1 MLDAETRQNQDAG
14 RDGVIH
20 GAPAGVDARIL
31 AALAAG
37 GDVIHVA
44 ADDRRLSQ
52 IASLVGFFRPD
63 AAVLSFPAWDCLPY
77 DRASPNAEILAARA
91 STLARL
97 AGRSGG
103 KPRLIVTTVSAALQR
118 VPPPEAFHKSLVAL
132 QKGRRTPM
140 EAVLRY
146 LRRQG
151 YRRVGTAREPGEYAL
166 RGGLLDVY
174 PPGLDYAVRLDFF
187 GDDLESIRRFDPMSQ
202 RTIRASGRVV
212 LRPVSELVLTG
223 ARVTR
228 FRESY
233 RAAFPG
239 DPTRDPLYEAI
250 SAGQA
255 FPGMEHWLPLFYD
268 RMAALFDYAPD
279 ARITLDFQT
288 DEAIAARLDTIADY
302 FDARRGHV
310 DDAPK
315 SAGRFVYR
323 PVPPDRFFLKADEW
337 AGLLG
342 QRNAMILSPFAAP
355 EGPAPDRGTA
365 PTPGGVSAGRA
376 GRNFADAR
384 AAASAP
390 VAEAVC
396 RHIESVR
403 RSRRPVLLVANS
415 NGSGDRLARL
425 LKDAGG
431 IAAER
436 IDRWDGQAKGVF
448 LTVAELDRGFET
460 DDLVAIAEQDIFG
473 DRLRGRTRRDRRTE
487 AFLSELSALNEGDLV
502 VHREH
507 GVGRYEGLETVTAA
521 GAQHDCLRLTYQGGD
536 RLFVPAE
543 NMEVLS
549 RFGSDSETA
558 LLDRLGA
565 AAWQARKSRVKD
577 RIAAMAGQLI
587 ATAAQRELRRAP
599 VIGGAEGQTGEF
611 AARFPYAETD
621 DQTRAIDETM
631 ADLASGKP
639 MDRLVCGDVGFGKT
653 EVALRAAFAT
663 VMAGLQVAV
672 VVPTTL
678 LARQHFQT
686 FLERF
691 AGFPV
696 RVGQLSRLV
705 AAGDAAR
712 VRKELEAGTL
722 DIVVGTHALLG
733 KSVRFRSLGLVVVD
747 EEQHFGVAQKERLK
761 ELRADVHVL
770 TLTATPIPRT
780 LQLALAGV
788 RDLSLIATPPVDRL
802 AVRTFVLPYDP
813 VVVEEAIRRELLRGG
828 QIFWVCPRIR
838 DLDLFAERVGR
849 LAPGVRYAL
858 AHGQMAPADLEAV
871 MARFYDGEVRI
882 LLSTNIIESGLDIPT
897 VNTIVLHRADRF
909 GLAQLYQLRGRV
921 GRSKTRAYAYLTL
934 PEDRKIA
941 GTALKRLE
949 VMQTLDTLGAGFSL
963 ASHDM
968 DIRGA
973 GNLLGEEQSGHVREV
988 GIELYQQML
997 EEAVAEAK
1005 TGGGDAPAAERWS
1018 PQIALGASV
1027 LIPEGYVPDLAARL
1041 ALYRRVSD
1049 LDDPGDLDAFAAE
1062 LVDRFGAMP
1071 PEVENLIETVSI
1083 KQLCRAARVA
1093 KIDAGPK
1100 GAVLAFHEDRFP
1112 DPEALVGYIARESGT
1127 VTLRPDQTLLFR
1139 RNWDD
1144 APARMRGVRIILKI
1158 LAELVGGG
1166 REESGGPENGGPEN
1180 GGLEN
1185 GGLENGGEGN

>member
-1 MLDAETRQNQDAG
+1 MPEADALPGQGAG
-14 RDGVIH
+14 VAAVLH
-20 GAPAGVDARIL
+20 GASAGVDARVL

-52 IASLVGFFRPD
+52 IVSLVGFFRPD
-63 AAVLSFPAWDCLPY
+63 AAVLPFPAWDCLPY
-77 DRASPNAEILAARA
+77 DRASPNAEILGTRA

-118 VPPPEAFHKSLVAL
+118 VPPAEAFHKSLVAL

-174 PPGLDYAVRLDFF
+174 PPGLHHAVRLDFF
-187 GDDLESIRRFDPMSQ
+187 GDDLESIRRFDPLTQ

-223 ARVTR
+223 RRVKR

-233 RAAFPG
+233 RAAFSG

-268 RMAALFDYAPD
+268 RMATLFDYAPD
-279 ARITLDFQT
+279 ARVTLDFQT
-288 DEAIAARLDTIADY
+288 DEAVAARLDTIDDY
-302 FDARRGHV
+302 FDARRSHM
-310 DDAPK
+310 DEAPK
-315 SAGRFVYR
+315 SADRFVYR
-323 PVPPDRFFLKADEW
+323 PVPPDRFFLEANEW
-337 AGLLG
+337 SGLLR
-342 QRNAMILSPFAAP
+342 QRGALAFSPFAAP
-355 EGPAPDRGTA
+355 DGPESERAAAPLPDGI
-365 PTPGGVSAGRA
+365 SAGISSGRA
-376 GRNFADAR
+376 GRSFADAR
-384 AAASAP
+384 AVESVP

-396 RHIESVR
+396 RHIEAVR
-403 RSRRPVLLVANS
+403 RTRRPVLLVANS
-415 NGSGDRLARL
+415 DGSGSRLAHL
-425 LKDAGG
+425 LKEAGG
-431 IAAER
+431 VSAER
-436 IDRWDGQAKGVF
+436 IDRWDGQATGIF

-473 DRLRGRTRRDRRTE
+473 DRLRGRVPRGKWGDGKPGRDRRAE
-487 AFLSELSALNEGDLV
+487 AFLSEFSALNEGDLV

-507 GVGRYEGLETVTAA
+507 GIGRYEGLETVSA
-521 GAQHDCLRLTYQGGD
+521 GGADHDCVRLTYQGGD
-536 RLFVPAE
+536 TLFVPAE

-549 RFGSDSETA
+549 RFGSESEA
-558 LLDRLGA
+558 AVLDRLGA

-587 ATAAQRELRRAP
+587 AIAAQRELRKAP
-599 VIGGAEGQTGEF
+599 VVEGTEGSAGEF
-611 AARFPYAETD
+611 AARFPFAETG
-621 DQTRAIDETM
+621 DQTRAIDETL

-653 EVALRAAFAT
+653 EVALRAAFAA

-686 FLERF
+686 FRERF

-696 RVGQLSRLV
+696 RIGQLSRLV
-705 AAGDAAR
+705 APGDAAR
-712 VRKELEAGTL
+712 LRKDLEAGTL

-813 VVVEEAIRRELLRGG
+813 VVIEEAIRRELLRGG
-828 QIFWVCPRIR
+828 QVFWVCPRIR
-838 DLDLFAERVGR
+838 DLDLLAERVAR
-849 LAPGVRYAL
+849 LAPGVRYAI
-858 AHGQMAPADLEAV
+858 AHGRMAPADLEAV
-871 MARFYDGEVRI
+871 MERFYDGEVRI

-1005 TGGGDAPAAERWS
+1005 AGDGAADGPARERWS
-1018 PQIALGASV
+1018 PQIALGAPV
-1027 LIPEGYVPDLAARL
+1027 LIPERYVPDLAARL

-1049 LDDPGDLDAFAAE
+1049 LDDPAELEAFAAE
-1062 LVDRFGAMP
+1062 LVDRFGPLP

-1083 KQLCRAARVA
+1083 KQLCRAAHVA
-1093 KIDAGPK
+1093 RIDAGPK
-1100 GAVLAFHEDRFP
+1100 GAVLAFREDRFP
-1112 DPEALVGYIARESGT
+1112 NPDALVGYIAQERGT
-1127 VTLRPDQTLLFR
+1127 VTLRPDHKLVFR

-1144 APARMRGVRIILKI
+1144 AAARMRGARTILKI
-1158 LAELVGGG
+1158 LA
-1166 REESGGPENGGPEN
+1166 
-1180 GGLEN
+1180 GLAA
-1185 GGLENGGEGN
+1185 G

>member
-1 MLDAETRQNQDAG
+1 MPDAEALEGQGTASTA
-14 RDGVIH
+14 VLH
-20 GAPAGVDARIL
+20 SAPAGVDARIL
-31 AALAAG
+31 AALAAE

-44 ADDRRLSQ
+44 ADDRRLSR
-52 IASLVGFFRPD
+52 IVSLVEFFRPQ
-63 AAVLSFPAWDCLPY
+63 ATVLAFPAWDCLPY
-77 DRASPNAEILAARA
+77 DRASPNAEIIATRA

-118 VPPPEAFHKSLVAL
+118 VPPPEAFHKALVAL

-140 EAVLRY
+140 EAVRRY

-174 PPGLDYAVRLDFF
+174 PPSLDHAVRLDFF
-187 GDDLESIRRFDPMSQ
+187 GDDLESIRRFDPMTQ
-202 RTIRASGRVV
+202 RTIRASDRVV
-212 LRPVSELVLTG
+212 LRPVSELVLTEE
-223 ARVTR
+223 RVTR
-228 FRESY
+228 FRQSY

-268 RMAALFDYAPD
+268 RMATLFDYAPE
-279 ARITLDFQT
+279 ARVTLDFQT
-288 DEAIAARLDTIADY
+288 GEAVAARLDTITDY
-302 FDARRGHV
+302 YDARRSLMQEKRRE
-310 DDAPK
+310 PNQ
-315 SAGRFVYR
+315 FVYK
-323 PVPPDRFFLKADEW
+323 PVPADRIFLQPAEW
-337 AGLLG
+337 ADLLR
-342 QRNAMILSPFAAP
+342 QREAMTFSPFAAP
-355 EGPAPDRGTA
+355 EGATPLKPGDT
-365 PTPGGVSAGRA
+365 PTGKAGRI
-376 GRNFADAR
+376 FADVR
-384 AAASAP
+384 ATESIP

-396 RHIESVR
+396 EHIAAIR
-403 RSRRPVLLVANS
+403 RSGRPVVLVANS
-415 NGSGDRLARL
+415 NGSGDRLAHL
-425 LKDAGG
+425 LNEAGG
-431 IAAER
+431 FSAKK
-436 IDRWDGQAKGVF
+436 IDRWDGQPKGLF

-460 DDLVAIAEQDIFG
+460 DDLVLIAEQDIFG
-473 DRLRGRTRRDRRTE
+473 DRLRGRARRNRKAE
-487 AFLSELSALNEGDLV
+487 AFLTELSALNEGDLV

-507 GVGRYEGLETVTAA
+507 GIGRYEGLETVTAA
-521 GAQHDCLRLTYQGGD
+521 GADHDCLRLTYQGGD
-536 RLFVPAE
+536 TLFVPAE

-549 RFGSDSETA
+549 RFGSHSETA
-558 LLDRLGA
+558 VLDRLGT
-565 AAWQARKSRVKD
+565 AAWQARKSKVKD

-587 ATAAQRELRRAP
+587 AIAAQRELRKAP
-599 VIGGAEGQTGEF
+599 IVDGSEGPTDEF
-611 AARFPYAETD
+611 AARFPFTETD
-621 DQTRAIDETM
+621 DQNRAIDETL

-653 EVALRAAFAT
+653 EVALRAAFAA

-678 LARQHFQT
+678 LARQHYRT
-686 FLERF
+686 FSERF
-691 AGFPV
+691 EGFPV
-696 RVGQLSRLV
+696 RIGQLSRLV
-705 AAGDAAR
+705 AAGEAAR
-712 VRKELEAGTL
+712 TRKDLEIGTL
-722 DIVVGTHALLG
+722 DIIVGTHALLG

-780 LQLALAGV
+780 LQLALSGV

-813 VVVEEAIRRELLRGG
+813 VVIEEAIQRELLRGG
-828 QIFWVCPRIR
+828 QVFWVCPRIR
-838 DLDLFAERVGR
+838 DLERIAERVTR
-849 LAPGVRYAL
+849 LAPGVRYAV
-858 AHGQMAPADLEAV
+858 AHGQMAAADLERV
-871 MARFYDGEVRI
+871 MERFYDGEVRI

-897 VNTIVLHRADRF
+897 VNTIVMHRADRF

-921 GRSKTRAYAYLTL
+921 GRSKTRAYAYFTL
-934 PEDRKIA
+934 PEDRKIT

-1005 TGGGDAPAAERWS
+1005 AGDGDAPAAERWS
-1018 PQIALGASV
+1018 PQINLGASV
-1027 LIPEGYVPDLAARL
+1027 LIPESYVPDLAARL
-1041 ALYRRVSD
+1041 ALYRRVSE
-1049 LDDPGDLDAFAAE
+1049 LADPGDLDGFAAE
-1062 LVDRFGAMP
+1062 LVDRFGPMP
-1071 PEVENLIETVSI
+1071 PEAENLIETVSI
-1083 KQLCRAARVA
+1083 KQLCLAAHVA

-1100 GAVLAFHEDRFP
+1100 GAVLAFHDDSFP
-1112 DPEALVGYIARESGT
+1112 NPEALVGYIAGEPGR
-1127 VTLRPDQTLLFR
+1127 VTLRPDQKLVFR

-1144 APARMRGVRIILKI
+1144 AAARMRGAKIILKI
-1158 LAELVGGG
+1158 LVELAA
-1166 REESGGPENGGPEN
+1166 P
-1180 GGLEN
+1180 
-1185 GGLENGGEGN
+1185 

>member
-1 MLDAETRQNQDAG
+1 MPDAEAVQEQRAE
-14 RDGVIH
+14 RAAFFY
-20 GAPAGVDARIL
+20 GAPSGVDARIL
-31 AALAAG
+31 AALAAN

-52 IASLVGFFRPD
+52 IVSLVGFFRPD
-63 AAVLSFPAWDCLPY
+63 AVVLAFPAWDCLPY

-91 STLARL
+91 ATLARL

-118 VPPPEAFHKSLVAL
+118 VPPAEAFHKSLVAL

-202 RTIRASGRVV
+202 RTIRADGRVV

-223 ARVTR
+223 GRTTR

-250 SAGQA
+250 SASQT

-268 RMAALFDYAPD
+268 RMATLFDYAPD
-279 ARITLDFQT
+279 ARVTLDFQAG
-288 DEAIAARLDTIADY
+288 DAVANRLDTIADY
-302 FDARRGHV
+302 FAARRSHMEDG
-310 DDAPK
+310 PK
-315 SAGRFVYR
+315 AGGQFVYK
-323 PVPPDRFFLKADEW
+323 PVPPDRFFLDAAEW
-337 AGLLG
+337 DDLLL
-342 QRNAMILSPFAAP
+342 RRDAVTFSPFAAP
-355 EGPAPDRGTA
+355 EGAVPRAMDGL
-365 PTPGGVSAGRA
+365 PTGRA
-376 GRNFADAR
+376 GRNFAEAR
-384 AAASAP
+384 AVESIP

-396 RHIESVR
+396 RHIETIR
-403 RSRRPVLLVANS
+403 RSRRPVVLVANS
-415 NGSGDRLARL
+415 DGSGDRLAHL
-425 LKDAGG
+425 LKEAGG
-431 IAAER
+431 LSPGK
-436 IDRWDGQAKGVF
+436 IDRWEGQPKGLF

-460 DDLVAIAEQDIFG
+460 DDLVVIAEQDIFG

-487 AFLSELSALNEGDLV
+487 AFLTELSALNEGDLV

-521 GAQHDCLRLTYQGGD
+521 DAEHDCLRVTYQGGD
-536 RLFVPAE
+536 TLFVPVE

-549 RFGSDSETA
+549 RFGSDSESA
-558 LLDRLGA
+558 MLDRLGA

-587 ATAAQRELRRAP
+587 GIAAQRELRKAP
-599 VIGGAEGQTGEF
+599 VVDGTEGPIGEF
-611 AARFPYAETD
+611 SARFPFTETD

-631 ADLASGKP
+631 ADLASGRP

-653 EVALRAAFAT
+653 EVALRAAFAA
-663 VMAGLQVAV
+663 VMSGLQVAV

-686 FLERF
+686 FRERF
-691 AGFPV
+691 SGFPV
-696 RVGQLSRLV
+696 RIGQLSRLV
-705 AAGDAAR
+705 AAGDATR
-712 VRKELEAGTL
+712 VRKDLEAGTL

-733 KSVRFRSLGLVVVD
+733 KSVQFQALGLVVVD

-780 LQLALAGV
+780 LQMALAGV

-813 VVVEEAIRRELLRGG
+813 MVVEEAIRRELLRGG
-828 QIFWVCPRIR
+828 QVFWVCPRIR
-838 DLDLFAERVGR
+838 DLDLLAERVAR
-849 LAPGVRYAL
+849 LAPGVRYAI
-858 AHGQMAPADLEAV
+858 AHGQMAAADLERV

-1005 TGGGDAPAAERWS
+1005 AGGGDAPAHEHWS
-1018 PQIALGASV
+1018 PQINLGASV
-1027 LIPEGYVPDLAARL
+1027 LIPERYVPDLAARL

-1062 LVDRFGAMP
+1062 LVDRFGPMP
-1071 PEVENLIETVSI
+1071 PEAENLIETVSI

-1100 GAVLAFHEDRFP
+1100 GAVLTFHNDSFP
-1112 DPEALVGYIARESGT
+1112 NPDALVGYIAGEPDT
-1127 VTLRPDQTLLFR
+1127 ITLRPDQKLVFR
-1139 RNWDD
+1139 RNWED
-1144 APARMRGVRIILKI
+1144 AAARMRGARTILKI
-1158 LAELVGGG
+1158 LA
-1166 REESGGPENGGPEN
+1166 
-1180 GGLEN
+1180 GLAA
-1185 GGLENGGEGN
+1185 G

>member
-1 MLDAETRQNQDAG
+1 MPDAEAVQEQRAE
-14 RDGVIH
+14 RAAFFY
-20 GAPAGVDARIL
+20 GAPSGVDARIL
-31 AALAAG
+31 AALAAN

-52 IASLVGFFRPD
+52 IVSLVGFFRPD
-63 AAVLSFPAWDCLPY
+63 AVVLAFPAWDCLPY

-91 STLARL
+91 ATLARL

-118 VPPPEAFHKSLVAL
+118 VPPAEAFHKSLVAL

-202 RTIRASGRVV
+202 RTIRADGRVV

-223 ARVTR
+223 GRTTR

-250 SAGQA
+250 SASQT

-268 RMAALFDYAPD
+268 RMATLFDYAPD
-279 ARITLDFQT
+279 ARVTLDFQAG
-288 DEAIAARLDTIADY
+288 DAVANRLDTIADY
-302 FDARRGHV
+302 FAARRSHMEDG
-310 DDAPK
+310 PK
-315 SAGRFVYR
+315 AGGQFVYK
-323 PVPPDRFFLKADEW
+323 PVPPDRFFLDAAEW
-337 AGLLG
+337 DDLLL
-342 QRNAMILSPFAAP
+342 RRDAVTFSPFAAP
-355 EGPAPDRGTA
+355 EGAVPRAMDGL
-365 PTPGGVSAGRA
+365 PTGRA
-376 GRNFADAR
+376 GRNFAEAR
-384 AAASAP
+384 AVESIP

-396 RHIESVR
+396 RHIETIR
-403 RSRRPVLLVANS
+403 RSRRPVVLVANS
-415 NGSGDRLARL
+415 DGSGDRLAHL
-425 LKDAGG
+425 LKEAGG
-431 IAAER
+431 LSPGK
-436 IDRWDGQAKGVF
+436 IDRWEGQPKGLF

-460 DDLVAIAEQDIFG
+460 DDLVVIAEQDIFG

-487 AFLSELSALNEGDLV
+487 AFLTELSALNEGDLV

-521 GAQHDCLRLTYQGGD
+521 DADHDCLRVTYQGGD
-536 RLFVPAE
+536 TLFVPVE

-549 RFGSDSETA
+549 RFGSDSESTM
-558 LLDRLGA
+558 LDRLGA

-587 ATAAQRELRRAP
+587 GIAAQRELRKAP
-599 VIGGAEGQTGEF
+599 VVDGTEGPIGEF
-611 AARFPYAETD
+611 SARFPFTETD

-631 ADLASGKP
+631 ADLASGRP

-653 EVALRAAFAT
+653 EVALRAAFAA
-663 VMAGLQVAV
+663 VMSGLQVAV

-686 FLERF
+686 FRERF
-691 AGFPV
+691 SGFPV
-696 RVGQLSRLV
+696 RIGQLSRLV
-705 AAGDAAR
+705 AAGDATR
-712 VRKELEAGTL
+712 VRKDLEAGTL

-733 KSVRFRSLGLVVVD
+733 KSVQFQALGLVVVD

-780 LQLALAGV
+780 LQMALAGV

-813 VVVEEAIRRELLRGG
+813 MVVEEAIRRELLRGG
-828 QIFWVCPRIR
+828 QVFWVCPRIR
-838 DLDLFAERVGR
+838 DLDLLAERVAR
-849 LAPGVRYAL
+849 LAPGVRYAI
-858 AHGQMAPADLEAV
+858 AHGQMAAADLERV

-1005 TGGGDAPAAERWS
+1005 AGGGDAPAHEHWS
-1018 PQIALGASV
+1018 PQINLGASV
-1027 LIPEGYVPDLAARL
+1027 LIPERYVPDLAARL

-1062 LVDRFGAMP
+1062 LVDRFGPMP
-1071 PEVENLIETVSI
+1071 PEAENLIETVSI

-1100 GAVLAFHEDRFP
+1100 GAVLTFHNDSFP
-1112 DPEALVGYIARESGT
+1112 NPDALVGYIAGEPDT
-1127 VTLRPDQTLLFR
+1127 ITLRPDQKLVFR
-1139 RNWDD
+1139 RNWED
-1144 APARMRGVRIILKI
+1144 AAARMRGARTILKI
-1158 LAELVGGG
+1158 LA
-1166 REESGGPENGGPEN
+1166 
-1180 GGLEN
+1180 GLAA
-1185 GGLENGGEGN
+1185 G

>member
-1 MLDAETRQNQDAG
+1 MPDAEAVQEQGAERAA
-14 RDGVIH
+14 VLY
-20 GAPAGVDARIL
+20 GAPSGVDARIL
-31 AALAAG
+31 AALAAE

-63 AAVLSFPAWDCLPY
+63 AAVLAFPAWDCLPY

-223 ARVTR
+223 GRTTR

-250 SAGQA
+250 SAGQV

-268 RMAALFDYAPD
+268 RMAALFDYAPE
-279 ARITLDFQT
+279 ARVTLDFQT
-288 DEAIAARLDTIADY
+288 DDAVANRLDTIADY
-302 FDARRGHV
+302 FEARRSHMV
-310 DDAPK
+310 DAPK
-315 SAGRFVYR
+315 AGGQFVYK
-323 PVPPDRFFLKADEW
+323 PVPPDRFFLDAAEW
-337 AGLLG
+337 AGLLR
-342 QRNAMILSPFAAP
+342 QREALTFSPFAAP
-355 EGPAPDRGTA
+355 EGAEPPAIAGLSA
-365 PTPGGVSAGRA
+365 GLSAGRA

-384 AAASAP
+384 AIESIP

-396 RHIESVR
+396 RHIEAVR
-403 RSRRPVLLVANS
+403 RSGRPVVLVANS
-415 NGSGDRLARL
+415 DGSGDRLAHL
-425 LKDAGG
+425 LKEAG
-431 IAAER
+431 R
-436 IDRWDGQAKGVF
+436 LSPVKIDRWEGQPKGLF

-460 DDLVAIAEQDIFG
+460 DDLAVVTEQDIFG

-487 AFLSELSALNEGDLV
+487 AFLTELSALNEGDLV
-502 VHREH
+502 VHRDH
-507 GVGRYEGLETVTAA
+507 GLGRYEGLETVTAA
-521 GAQHDCLRLTYQGGD
+521 DADHDCLRLTYQGGD
-536 RLFVPAE
+536 TLFVPAE

-558 LLDRLGA
+558 VLDRLGA

-587 ATAAQRELRRAP
+587 AIAAQRELRKAP
-599 VIGGAEGQTGEF
+599 VVDGEEGSTDEF
-611 AARFPYAETD
+611 AARFPFTETD
-621 DQTRAIDETM
+621 DQNRAIDETM

-653 EVALRAAFAT
+653 EVALRAAFAS
-663 VMAGLQVAV
+663 VMSGLQVAV

-686 FLERF
+686 FRERF

-712 VRKELEAGTL
+712 VRKDLEAGTL

-813 VVVEEAIRRELLRGG
+813 VVIEEAIRRELLRGG
-828 QIFWVCPRIR
+828 QVFWVCPRIR
-838 DLDLFAERVGR
+838 DLERLAERVKR
-849 LAPGVRYAL
+849 LAPGARYAV

-871 MARFYDGEVRI
+871 MERFYDGEVRI

-973 GNLLGEEQSGHVREV
+973 GNLLGDEQSGHVREV

-1005 TGGGDAPAAERWS
+1005 AGGGDAPAAERWS

-1027 LIPEGYVPDLAARL
+1027 LIPESYVPDLAARL

-1062 LVDRFGAMP
+1062 LVDRFGTMP
-1071 PEVENLIETVSI
+1071 PEAENLIETVSI
-1083 KQLCRAARVA
+1083 KQLCRAAHVA

-1100 GAVLAFHEDRFP
+1100 GAVLAFQEDRFP

-1139 RNWDD
+1139 RNWND
-1144 APARMRGVRIILKI
+1144 AAARMRGVRIILKI
-1158 LAELVGGG
+1158 LA
-1166 REESGGPENGGPEN
+1166 
-1180 GGLEN
+1180 GLAA
-1185 GGLENGGEGN
+1185 G

>member
-1 MLDAETRQNQDAG
+1 MPEAEAQERPRERPRGGAG
-14 RDGVIH
+14 AGIVH
-20 GAPAGVDARIL
+20 GAPAGVDARVL
-31 AALAAG
+31 AALAAE

-52 IASLVGFFRPD
+52 IVSLVGFFRPD
-63 AAVLSFPAWDCLPY
+63 AAVLPFPAWDCLPY
-77 DRASPNAEILAARA
+77 DRASPNAGILATRA

-118 VPPPEAFHKSLVAL
+118 VPPAEAFHKSLVAL

-174 PPGLDYAVRLDFF
+174 PPGLDHAVRLDFF
-187 GDDLESIRRFDPMSQ
+187 GDDLESIRRFDPLTQ

-223 ARVTR
+223 PRVKR

-233 RAAFPG
+233 RAAFSG

-268 RMAALFDYAPD
+268 RMATLFDYAPE
-279 ARITLDFQT
+279 ARVTLDFQT
-288 DEAIAARLDTIADY
+288 GEAVAARLDTIDDY
-302 FDARRGHV
+302 FDARRSHM
-310 DDAPK
+310 DEAPK
-315 SAGRFVYR
+315 FAGRFVYR
-323 PVPPDRFFLKADEW
+323 PAPPDRFFLAAGEW
-337 AGLLG
+337 DGLLR
-342 QRNAMILSPFAAP
+342 QRGALAFSPFAAP
-355 EGPAPDRGTA
+355 DGSASGGPAARL
-365 PTPGGVSAGRA
+365 PGGVSAGRA

-384 AAASAP
+384 AAESVP

-403 RSRRPVLLVANS
+403 RSRRPVLLVAGS
-415 NGSGDRLARL
+415 DGSGSRLARL
-425 LKDAGG
+425 LKEAGG
-431 IAAER
+431 VSPER
-436 IDRWDGQAKGVF
+436 IDRWDGPAAGVF

-460 DDLVAIAEQDIFG
+460 ADLVAIAEQDIFG
-473 DRLRGRTRRDRRTE
+473 DRLRGSRIGKPGRDRRAE
-487 AFLSELSALNEGDLV
+487 AFLGELSALNEGDLV

-507 GVGRYEGLETVTAA
+507 GIGRYEGLETVSAA
-521 GAQHDCLRLTYQGGD
+521 GADHDCLRLTYRDGD
-536 RLFVPAE
+536 TLFVPAE

-549 RFGSDSETA
+549 RFGGESEA
-558 LLDRLGA
+558 AALDRLGA

-587 ATAAQRELRRAP
+587 AIAAQRELRKAP
-599 VIGGAEGQTGEF
+599 VVEGTEGPAGEF
-611 AARFPYAETD
+611 AARFPFAETG
-621 DQTRAIDETM
+621 DQSRAIDDTL

-653 EVALRAAFAT
+653 EVALRAAFAA

-672 VVPTTL
+672 VAPTTL

-686 FLERF
+686 FRDRF

-705 AAGDAAR
+705 ASGDAAR
-712 VRKELEAGTL
+712 IRKDLEAGTL

-733 KSVRFRSLGLVVVD
+733 KSVRFRALGLVVVD

-761 ELRADVHVL
+761 ELRTGVHVL

-813 VVVEEAIRRELLRGG
+813 VVIEEAIRRELLRGG
-828 QIFWVCPRIR
+828 QVFWVCPRIR
-838 DLDLFAERVGR
+838 DLDLLAERVAR
-849 LAPGVRYAL
+849 LAPGARYTV
-858 AHGQMAPADLEAV
+858 AHGRMAPAELEQA
-871 MARFYDGEVRI
+871 MERFYDGEARI
-882 LLSTNIIESGLDIPT
+882 LLSTNIVESGLDIPA

-941 GTALKRLE
+941 GAALKRLE

-1005 TGGGDAPAAERWS
+1005 AGEGGADGPARERWA
-1018 PQIALGASV
+1018 PQINLGAPV
-1027 LIPEGYVPDLAARL
+1027 LIPERYVPDLAARL
-1041 ALYRRVSD
+1041 GLYRRVSD
-1049 LDDPGDLDAFAAE
+1049 LDDPADLDAFAAE
-1062 LVDRFGAMP
+1062 LVDRFGPLP
-1071 PEVENLIETVSI
+1071 PEAENLIETVAV

-1093 KIDAGPK
+1093 RIDAGPK
-1100 GAVLAFHEDRFP
+1100 GAVLAFREDSFP

-1127 VTLRPDQTLLFR
+1127 VTLRPDHKLVFR

-1144 APARMRGVRIILKI
+1144 AAARMRGAKTVLKI
-1158 LAELVGGG
+1158 LAGLAGGG
-1166 REESGGPENGGPEN
+1166 P
-1180 GGLEN
+1180 
-1185 GGLENGGEGN
+1185 

>member
-1 MLDAETRQNQDAG
+1 MPDAEAVQEQRAE
-14 RDGVIH
+14 RAAFFY
-20 GAPAGVDARIL
+20 GAPSGVDARIL
-31 AALAAG
+31 AALAAN

-52 IASLVGFFRPD
+52 IVSLVGFFRPD
-63 AAVLSFPAWDCLPY
+63 AVVLAFPAWDCLPY

-91 STLARL
+91 ATLARL

-118 VPPPEAFHKSLVAL
+118 VPPAEAFHKSLVAL

-187 GDDLESIRRFDPMSQ
+187 GDDLESIRRFNPMSQ
-202 RTIRASGRVV
+202 RTIRADGRVV

-223 ARVTR
+223 GRTTR

-250 SAGQA
+250 SASQT

-268 RMAALFDYAPD
+268 RMATLFDYAPD
-279 ARITLDFQT
+279 ARVTLDFQAG
-288 DEAIAARLDTIADY
+288 DAVANRLDTIADY
-302 FDARRGHV
+302 FAARRSHMEDG
-310 DDAPK
+310 PK
-315 SAGRFVYR
+315 AGGQFVYK
-323 PVPPDRFFLKADEW
+323 PVPPDRFFLDAAEW
-337 AGLLG
+337 DDLLL
-342 QRNAMILSPFAAP
+342 RRDAVTFSPFAAP
-355 EGPAPDRGTA
+355 EGAVPRAMDGL
-365 PTPGGVSAGRA
+365 PTGRA
-376 GRNFADAR
+376 GRNFAEAR
-384 AAASAP
+384 AVESIP

-396 RHIESVR
+396 RHIETIR
-403 RSRRPVLLVANS
+403 RSRRPVVLVANS
-415 NGSGDRLARL
+415 DGSGDRLAHL
-425 LKDAGG
+425 LKEAGG
-431 IAAER
+431 LSPGK
-436 IDRWDGQAKGVF
+436 IDRWEGQPKGLF

-460 DDLVAIAEQDIFG
+460 DDLVVIAEQDIFG

-487 AFLSELSALNEGDLV
+487 AFLTELSALNEGDLV

-521 GAQHDCLRLTYQGGD
+521 DAEHDCLRVTYQGGD
-536 RLFVPAE
+536 TLFVPVE

-549 RFGSDSETA
+549 RFGSDSESTM
-558 LLDRLGA
+558 LDRLGA

-587 ATAAQRELRRAP
+587 GIAAQRELRKAP
-599 VIGGAEGQTGEF
+599 VVDGTEGPIGEF
-611 AARFPYAETD
+611 SARFPFTETD

-631 ADLASGKP
+631 ADLASGRP

-653 EVALRAAFAT
+653 EVALRAAFAA
-663 VMAGLQVAV
+663 VMSGLQVAV

-686 FLERF
+686 FRERF
-691 AGFPV
+691 SGFPV
-696 RVGQLSRLV
+696 RIGQLSRLV
-705 AAGDAAR
+705 AAGDATR
-712 VRKELEAGTL
+712 VRKDLEAGTL

-733 KSVRFRSLGLVVVD
+733 KSVQFQALGLVVVD

-780 LQLALAGV
+780 LQMALAGV

-813 VVVEEAIRRELLRGG
+813 MVVEEAIRRELLRGG
-828 QIFWVCPRIR
+828 QVFWVCPRIR
-838 DLDLFAERVGR
+838 DLDLLAERVAR
-849 LAPGVRYAL
+849 LAPGVRYAI
-858 AHGQMAPADLEAV
+858 AHGQMAAADLERV

-941 GTALKRLE
+941 GAALKRLE

-1005 TGGGDAPAAERWS
+1005 AGGGDAPAHEHWS
-1018 PQIALGASV
+1018 PQINLGASV
-1027 LIPEGYVPDLAARL
+1027 LIPERYVPDLAARL

-1062 LVDRFGAMP
+1062 LVDRFGPMP
-1071 PEVENLIETVSI
+1071 PEAENLIETVSI

-1100 GAVLAFHEDRFP
+1100 GAVLTFHNDSFP
-1112 DPEALVGYIARESGT
+1112 NPDALVGYIAGEPDT
-1127 VTLRPDQTLLFR
+1127 ITLRPDQKLVFR
-1139 RNWDD
+1139 RNWED
-1144 APARMRGVRIILKI
+1144 AAARMRGARTILKI
-1158 LAELVGGG
+1158 LA
-1166 REESGGPENGGPEN
+1166 
-1180 GGLEN
+1180 GLAA
-1185 GGLENGGEGN
+1185 G

>member
-1 MLDAETRQNQDAG
+1 MPEAEARERPPEPPPGGAG
-14 RDGVIH
+14 TGTIH
-20 GAPAGVDARIL
+20 GAPAGVDARVL
-31 AALAAG
+31 GALAAG

-52 IASLVGFFRPD
+52 IVSLVGFFRPD
-63 AAVLSFPAWDCLPY
+63 AAVLPFPAWDCLPY
-77 DRASPNAEILAARA
+77 DRASPNAEILATRA

-118 VPPPEAFHKSLVAL
+118 VPPAEAFHKSLVAL

-146 LRRQG
+146 LRRQR

-166 RGGLLDVY
+166 RGGLLDVH
-174 PPGLDYAVRLDFF
+174 PPGLDHAVRLDFF
-187 GDDLESIRRFDPMSQ
+187 GDDLESIRRFDPLTQ

-223 ARVTR
+223 RRVKR

-233 RAAFPG
+233 RAAFSG

-268 RMAALFDYAPD
+268 RMATLFDYAPE
-279 ARITLDFQT
+279 ARVTLDFQT
-288 DEAIAARLDTIADY
+288 DEAVAARLDTIDDY
-302 FDARRGHV
+302 FDARRSHM
-310 DDAPK
+310 DEAPK
-315 SAGRFVYR
+315 SADRFVYR
-323 PVPPDRFFLKADEW
+323 PVPPDRFFLAADEW
-337 AGLLG
+337 DGLLR
-342 QRNAMILSPFAAP
+342 QRGALAFSPFAAP
-355 EGPAPDRGTA
+355 DGHISDGHASDGPESERAAARL
-365 PTPGGVSAGRA
+365 PGGISAGRA
-376 GRNFADAR
+376 GRSFADAR
-384 AAASAP
+384 AAESVP

-403 RSRRPVLLVANS
+403 RSGRPVLLVADS
-415 NGSGDRLARL
+415 DGSGSRLAHL
-425 LKDAGG
+425 LKEAGG
-431 IAAER
+431 VSAER
-436 IDRWDGQAKGVF
+436 IDRWDGQTTGVF

-460 DDLVAIAEQDIFG
+460 DDLVAIAEQDVFG
-473 DRLRGRTRRDRRTE
+473 DRLRGSRGRKTGRDRRAE

-507 GVGRYEGLETVTAA
+507 GIGRYEGLETVTAA
-521 GAQHDCLRLTYQGGD
+521 GADHDCLRLTYQGGD
-536 RLFVPAE
+536 TLFVPAE

-549 RFGSDSETA
+549 RFGSESEA
-558 LLDRLGA
+558 AVLDRLGA

-587 ATAAQRELRRAP
+587 AIAAQRELRKAP
-599 VIGGAEGQTGEF
+599 VVEGTEGSAGEF
-611 AARFPYAETD
+611 AARFPFAETG
-621 DQTRAIDETM
+621 DQSRAIDETL

-653 EVALRAAFAT
+653 EVALRAAFAA

-686 FLERF
+686 FRDRF

-705 AAGDAAR
+705 ASGDAAR
-712 VRKELEAGTL
+712 IRKDLEAGTL

-733 KSVRFRSLGLVVVD
+733 KSVRFGSLGLVVVD

-813 VVVEEAIRRELLRGG
+813 VVIEEAIRRELLRGG
-828 QIFWVCPRIR
+828 QVFWVCPRIR
-838 DLDLFAERVGR
+838 DLDLLAERVAR
-849 LAPGVRYAL
+849 LAPGVRYAI
-858 AHGQMAPADLEAV
+858 AHGQMAAAELEQV

-941 GTALKRLE
+941 DTALKRLE

-1005 TGGGDAPAAERWS
+1005 AGDGAADGVARERWS

-1027 LIPEGYVPDLAARL
+1027 LIPERYVPDLAARL

-1049 LDDPGDLDAFAAE
+1049 LADPGALESFAAE
-1062 LVDRFGAMP
+1062 LVDRFGPLP

-1083 KQLCRAARVA
+1083 KQLCRAAHVA
-1093 KIDAGPK
+1093 RIDAGPK

-1112 DPEALVGYIARESGT
+1112 DPEALVGYIAQERGT

-1144 APARMRGVRIILKI
+1144 AAARMRGAKTVLKI
-1158 LAELVGGG
+1158 LAGLAGGG
-1166 REESGGPENGGPEN
+1166 PESGSGGP
-1180 GGLEN
+1180 
-1185 GGLENGGEGN
+1185 

>member
-1 MLDAETRQNQDAG
+1 MPEAETLDPPGHDAG
-14 RDGVIH
+14 TRVIH

-31 AALAAG
+31 AALSAER
-37 GDVIHVA
+37 DVIHVA

-52 IASLVGFFRPD
+52 IVSLVGFFRPE
-63 AAVLSFPAWDCLPY
+63 ASVLAFPAWDCLPY

-97 AGRSGG
+97 AGRDGR

-118 VPPPEAFHKSLVAL
+118 VPPAESFHKSLVAL

-166 RGGLLDVY
+166 RGGLLDIY

-187 GDDLESIRRFDPMSQ
+187 GDDLESIRRFDPLTQ

-212 LRPVSELVLTG
+212 LRPVSELVLTD
-223 ARVTR
+223 RRITR
-228 FRESY
+228 FRDSY
-233 RAAFPG
+233 RATFSG

-268 RMAALFDYAPD
+268 RMATLFDYAPD
-279 ARITLDFQT
+279 ARVTLDYQT
-288 DEAIAARLDTIADY
+288 ADAVAARLDTIADY
-302 FDARRGHV
+302 FEARRSHMEG
-310 DDAPK
+310 APREAGQK
-315 SAGRFVYR
+315 EAGRFVYK
-323 PVPPDRFFLKADEW
+323 PVPADAFFPDAAEW
-337 AGLLG
+337 AGLLRRKDAG
-342 QRNAMILSPFAAP
+342 TFSPFAAP
-355 EGPAPDRGTA
+355 EGAAKEGAGAVGPEAA
-365 PTPGGVSAGRA
+365 FAGRA

-384 AAASAP
+384 ATETVA
-390 VAEAVC
+390 VAEAVSA
-396 RHIESVR
+396 HIKAVGR
-403 RSRRPVLLVANS
+403 TGRPVVLLAGS
-415 NGSGDRLARL
+415 AGSGDRLAHL
-425 LKDAGG
+425 LKEAGG
-431 IAAER
+431 PQPEK
-436 IDRWDGQAKGVF
+436 IDRWDGQKKGTF
-448 LTVAELDRGFET
+448 LAVAELDRGFET
-460 DDLVAIAEQDIFG
+460 GDLVVITEQDIFG
-473 DRLRGRTRRDRRTE
+473 DRMRGRPGRDRKAD
-487 AFLSELSALNEGDLV
+487 AFLTELSALNEGDLV

-507 GVGRYEGLETVTAA
+507 GIGRYEGLETVAAA
-521 GAQHDCLRLTYQGGD
+521 GADHDCLRLTYQGGD
-536 RLFVPAE
+536 TLFVPAE

-549 RFGSDSETA
+549 RFGSESETA
-558 LLDRLGA
+558 TLDRLGA
-565 AAWQARKSRVKD
+565 TAWQARKARVKD

-587 ATAAQRELRRAP
+587 AIAAQRELRKAP
-599 VIGGAEGQTGEF
+599 VADGSEGPAREF
-611 AARFPYAETD
+611 AGRFPFAETD
-621 DQTRAIDETM
+621 DQTRAIDETLQ
-631 ADLASGKP
+631 DLGSGRP

-653 EVALRAAFAT
+653 EVALRAAFAA

-672 VVPTTL
+672 IVPTTL
-678 LARQHFQT
+678 LARQHFRT
-686 FLERF
+686 FRERF
-691 AGFPV
+691 EGFPV

-705 AAGDAAR
+705 APGEAAR
-712 VRKELEAGTL
+712 IRKDLEVGTL

-733 KSVRFRSLGLVVVD
+733 KSVRFRALGLAVVD
-747 EEQHFGVAQKERLK
+747 EEQRFGVAQKERLK
-761 ELRADVHVL
+761 ALRANVHVL

-813 VVVEEAIRRELLRGG
+813 VVIEEAIRRELLRGG
-828 QIFWVCPRIR
+828 QVFWVCPRIR
-838 DLDLFAERVGR
+838 DLDLLAERVAR
-849 LAPGVRYAL
+849 LAPGARYAI
-858 AHGQMAPADLEAV
+858 AHGQMAAAELEQV

-897 VNTIVLHRADRF
+897 VNTIILHRADRF

-934 PEDRKIA
+934 PENRKIT

-963 ASHDM
+963 ASYDM

-973 GNLLGEEQSGHVREV
+973 GNLLGEEQSGHIREV

-1005 TGGGDAPAAERWS
+1005 SGDGAADGPVRERWS
-1018 PQIALGASV
+1018 PQINLGASV
-1027 LIPEGYVPDLAARL
+1027 LIPESYVPDLGARL
-1041 ALYRRVSD
+1041 GLYRRLSD
-1049 LDDPGDLDAFAAE
+1049 LVEPGDLDGFAAE
-1062 LVDRFGAMP
+1062 LVDRFGPLP
-1071 PEVENLIETVSI
+1071 PEVGNLIETVSI
-1083 KQLCRAARVA
+1083 KQLCYAAHVA

-1100 GAVLAFHEDRFP
+1100 GAVMAFHDDRFP
-1112 DPEALVGYIARESGT
+1112 EPKALVDYIAGERGT

-1139 RNWDD
+1139 RHWDD
-1144 APARMRGVRIILKI
+1144 AAARMRGVKTILKI
-1158 LAELVGGG
+1158 LAGLARGG
-1166 REESGGPENGGPEN
+1166 RETGGDRP
-1180 GGLEN
+1180 
-1185 GGLENGGEGN
+1185 

>member
-1 MLDAETRQNQDAG
+1 MPEAEALDRPRHEANA
-14 RDGVIH
+14 GVIH
-20 GAPAGVDARIL
+20 GAPSGVDTRIL

-52 IASLVGFFRPD
+52 IVSLVGFFRPD
-63 AAVLSFPAWDCLPY
+63 AAVLAFPAWDCLPY

-118 VPPPEAFHKSLVAL
+118 VPPAEAFHKSLVAL

-223 ARVTR
+223 GRVTR

-233 RAAFPG
+233 RAAFTG

-268 RMAALFDYAPD
+268 RMATLFDYAPD
-279 ARITLDFQT
+279 ARVTLDFQT
-288 DEAIAARLDTIADY
+288 DEAVAARFDTIADY
-302 FDARRGHV
+302 FDARRSHMEQ
-310 DDAPK
+310 APK
-315 SAGRFVYR
+315 AGGQFVYK
-323 PVPPDRFFLKADEW
+323 PVPPDRFFLDAAEW
-337 AGLLG
+337 AALL
-342 QRNAMILSPFAAP
+342 RRREALTLSPFAAP
-355 EGPAPDRGTA
+355 EGAAPPAIDGL
-365 PTPGGVSAGRA
+365 SAGRA

-384 AAASAP
+384 AVESTP

-396 RHIESVR
+396 RHIEAFRHSG
-403 RSRRPVLLVANS
+403 RPVVLVANS
-415 NGSGDRLARL
+415 AGSGDRLAHL
-425 LKDAGG
+425 LEEAGG
-431 IAAER
+431 LSPEKIE
-436 IDRWDGQAKGVF
+436 RWDGQPEGLF
-448 LTVAELDRGFET
+448 LAVAELDRGFET
-460 DDLVAIAEQDIFG
+460 DDLVVITEQDIFG
-473 DRLRGRTRRDRRTE
+473 ERMRGRARRDRRAET
-487 AFLSELSALNEGDLV
+487 FLSELSALNEGDLV

-507 GVGRYEGLETVTAA
+507 GIGRYEGLETVAA
-521 GAQHDCLRLTYQGGD
+521 GGADHDCLRLTYQGGD
-536 RLFVPAE
+536 TLFVPAE

-549 RFGSDSETA
+549 RFGSASETA
-558 LLDRLGA
+558 ALDRLGA

-587 ATAAQRELRRAP
+587 AIAAQRELRKAP
-599 VIGGAEGQTGEF
+599 VVGGTEGPIGEF
-611 AARFPYAETD
+611 SGRFPFTETD
-621 DQTRAIDETM
+621 DQIRAIDETM

-653 EVALRAAFAT
+653 EVALRAAFAA

-686 FLERF
+686 FRERF

-712 VRKELEAGTL
+712 TRKDLEAGTL

-780 LQLALAGV
+780 LQMALAGV

-813 VVVEEAIRRELLRGG
+813 VVIEEALRRELLRGG
-828 QIFWVCPRIR
+828 QVFWVCPRIR
-838 DLDLFAERVGR
+838 DLERLAERVQR
-849 LAPGVRYAL
+849 LAPGVRYAI

-871 MARFYDGEVRI
+871 MARFYDGEVRV

-934 PEDRKIA
+934 PEDRKIT

-1005 TGGGDAPAAERWS
+1005 AGGGDAPARARWS
-1018 PQIALGASV
+1018 PQINLGASV
-1027 LIPEGYVPDLAARL
+1027 LIPESYVPDLAARL

-1049 LDDPGDLDAFAAE
+1049 LDDPGELDAFAAE
-1062 LVDRFGAMP
+1062 LVDRFGAQP
-1071 PEVENLIETVSI
+1071 PEVENLIETVAI
-1083 KQLCRAARVA
+1083 KQLCYPAHVA

-1100 GAVLAFHEDRFP
+1100 GAAIAFHDDMFP
-1112 DPEALVGYIARESGT
+1112 NPDALVAYVAGERGT
-1127 VTLRPDQTLLFR
+1127 VSLRPDRTLLFR
-1139 RNWDD
+1139 RNWAD
-1144 APARMRGVRIILKI
+1144 AAARMRGAKTVLKI
-1158 LAELVGGG
+1158 LAGLAGGG
-1166 REESGGPENGGPEN
+1166 PEGSGVPENGGDGP
-1180 GGLEN
+1180 
-1185 GGLENGGEGN
+1185 

>member
-1 MLDAETRQNQDAG
+1 MPDAEAVQEQRAE
-14 RDGVIH
+14 RAAFFY
-20 GAPAGVDARIL
+20 GAPSGVDARIL
-31 AALAAG
+31 AALAAN

-52 IASLVGFFRPD
+52 IVSLVGFFRP
-63 AAVLSFPAWDCLPY
+63 AAVVLAFPAWDCLPY

-91 STLARL
+91 ATLARL

-118 VPPPEAFHKSLVAL
+118 VPPAEAFHKSLVAL

-202 RTIRASGRVV
+202 RTIRADGRVV

-223 ARVTR
+223 GRTTR

-250 SAGQA
+250 SASQT

-268 RMAALFDYAPD
+268 RMATLFDYAPD
-279 ARITLDFQT
+279 ARVTLDFQAG
-288 DEAIAARLDTIADY
+288 DAVANRLDTIADY
-302 FDARRGHV
+302 FAARRSHME
-310 DDAPK
+310 DAPK
-315 SAGRFVYR
+315 AGGQFVYK
-323 PVPPDRFFLKADEW
+323 PVPPDRFFLDAAEW
-337 AGLLG
+337 DDLLL
-342 QRNAMILSPFAAP
+342 RRDAVTFSPFAAP
-355 EGPAPDRGTA
+355 EGAVPRAMDGL
-365 PTPGGVSAGRA
+365 PTGRA
-376 GRNFADAR
+376 GRNFAEAR
-384 AAASAP
+384 AVASIP

-396 RHIESVR
+396 RHIETIR
-403 RSRRPVLLVANS
+403 RSRRPVVLVANS
-415 NGSGDRLARL
+415 AGSGGRLAHL
-425 LKDAGG
+425 LKEAGG
-431 IAAER
+431 LSPGK
-436 IDRWDGQAKGVF
+436 IDRWEGQPKGLF

-460 DDLVAIAEQDIFG
+460 DDLVVIAEQDIFG

-487 AFLSELSALNEGDLV
+487 AFLTELSALNEGDLV

-521 GAQHDCLRLTYQGGD
+521 DADHDCLRVTYQGGD
-536 RLFVPAE
+536 TLFVPVE

-549 RFGSDSETA
+549 RFGSDSESA
-558 LLDRLGA
+558 MLDRLGA

-587 ATAAQRELRRAP
+587 GIAAQRELRKAP
-599 VIGGAEGQTGEF
+599 VVDGTEGPIGEF
-611 AARFPYAETD
+611 SARFPFTETD

-631 ADLASGKP
+631 ADLASGRP

-653 EVALRAAFAT
+653 EVALRAAFAA
-663 VMAGLQVAV
+663 VMSGLQVAV

-686 FLERF
+686 FRERF
-691 AGFPV
+691 SGFPV
-696 RVGQLSRLV
+696 RIGQLSRLV
-705 AAGDAAR
+705 AAGDATR
-712 VRKELEAGTL
+712 VRKDLEAGTL

-733 KSVRFRSLGLVVVD
+733 KSVQFQALGLVVVD

-780 LQLALAGV
+780 LQMALAGV

-813 VVVEEAIRRELLRGG
+813 MVVEEAIRRELLRGG
-828 QIFWVCPRIR
+828 QVFWVCPRIR
-838 DLDLFAERVGR
+838 DLDLLAERVAR
-849 LAPGVRYAL
+849 LAPGVRYAI
-858 AHGQMAPADLEAV
+858 AHGQMAAADLERV

-1005 TGGGDAPAAERWS
+1005 AGGGDAPAHEHWS
-1018 PQIALGASV
+1018 PQINLGASV
-1027 LIPEGYVPDLAARL
+1027 LIPERYVPDLAARL

-1062 LVDRFGAMP
+1062 LVDRFGPIP
-1071 PEVENLIETVSI
+1071 PEAENLIETVSI

-1100 GAVLAFHEDRFP
+1100 GAVLTFHNDSFP
-1112 DPEALVGYIARESGT
+1112 NPDALVGYIAGEPDT
-1127 VTLRPDQTLLFR
+1127 ITLRPDQKLVFR
-1139 RNWDD
+1139 RNWED
-1144 APARMRGVRIILKI
+1144 AAARMRGARTILKI
-1158 LAELVGGG
+1158 LA
-1166 REESGGPENGGPEN
+1166 
-1180 GGLEN
+1180 GLAA
-1185 GGLENGGEGN
+1185 G

>member
-1 MLDAETRQNQDAG
+1 MPDAEAVQEQRAE
-14 RDGVIH
+14 RAAFFY
-20 GAPAGVDARIL
+20 GAPSGVDARIL
-31 AALAAG
+31 AALAAN

-52 IASLVGFFRPD
+52 IVSLVGFFRPD
-63 AAVLSFPAWDCLPY
+63 AVVLAFPAWDCLPY

-91 STLARL
+91 ATLARL

-118 VPPPEAFHKSLVAL
+118 VPPAEAFHKSLVAL

-187 GDDLESIRRFDPMSQ
+187 GDDLESIRRFNPMSQ
-202 RTIRASGRVV
+202 RTIRADGRVV

-223 ARVTR
+223 GRTTR

-250 SAGQA
+250 SASQT

-268 RMAALFDYAPD
+268 RMATLFDYAPD
-279 ARITLDFQT
+279 ARVTLDFQAG
-288 DEAIAARLDTIADY
+288 DAVANRLDTIADY
-302 FDARRGHV
+302 FAARRSHMEDG
-310 DDAPK
+310 PK
-315 SAGRFVYR
+315 AGGQFVYK
-323 PVPPDRFFLKADEW
+323 PVPPDRFFLDAAEW
-337 AGLLG
+337 DDLLL
-342 QRNAMILSPFAAP
+342 RRDAVTFSPFAAP
-355 EGPAPDRGTA
+355 EGAVPRAMDGL
-365 PTPGGVSAGRA
+365 PTGRA
-376 GRNFADAR
+376 GRNFAEAR
-384 AAASAP
+384 AVESIP

-396 RHIESVR
+396 RHIETIR
-403 RSRRPVLLVANS
+403 RSRRPVVLVANS
-415 NGSGDRLARL
+415 DGSGDRLAHL
-425 LKDAGG
+425 LKEAGG
-431 IAAER
+431 LSPGK
-436 IDRWDGQAKGVF
+436 IDRWEGPPKGLF

-460 DDLVAIAEQDIFG
+460 DDLVVIAEQDIFG

-487 AFLSELSALNEGDLV
+487 AFLTELSALNEGDLV

-521 GAQHDCLRLTYQGGD
+521 DAEHDCLRVTYQGGD
-536 RLFVPAE
+536 TLFVPVE

-549 RFGSDSETA
+549 RFGSDSESA
-558 LLDRLGA
+558 MLDRLGA

-587 ATAAQRELRRAP
+587 GIAAQRELRKAP
-599 VIGGAEGQTGEF
+599 VVDGTEGPIGEF
-611 AARFPYAETD
+611 SARFPFTETD

-631 ADLASGKP
+631 ADLASGRP

-653 EVALRAAFAT
+653 EVALRAAFAA
-663 VMAGLQVAV
+663 VMSGLQVAV

-686 FLERF
+686 FRERF
-691 AGFPV
+691 SGFPV
-696 RVGQLSRLV
+696 RIGQLSRLV
-705 AAGDAAR
+705 AAGDATR
-712 VRKELEAGTL
+712 VRKDLEAGTL

-733 KSVRFRSLGLVVVD
+733 KSVQFQALGLVVVD

-780 LQLALAGV
+780 LQMALAGV

-813 VVVEEAIRRELLRGG
+813 MVVEEAIRRELLRGG
-828 QIFWVCPRIR
+828 QVFWVCPRIR
-838 DLDLFAERVGR
+838 DLDLLAERVAR
-849 LAPGVRYAL
+849 LAPGVRYAI
-858 AHGQMAPADLEAV
+858 AHGQMAAADLERV

-934 PEDRKIA
+934 PEDWKIA

-1005 TGGGDAPAAERWS
+1005 AGGGDAPAHEHWS
-1018 PQIALGASV
+1018 PQINLGASV
-1027 LIPEGYVPDLAARL
+1027 LIPERYVPDLAARL

-1062 LVDRFGAMP
+1062 LVDRFGPMP
-1071 PEVENLIETVSI
+1071 PEAENLIETVSI

-1100 GAVLAFHEDRFP
+1100 GAVLTFHNDSFP
-1112 DPEALVGYIARESGT
+1112 NPDALVGYIAGEPDT
-1127 VTLRPDQTLLFR
+1127 ITLRPDQKLVFR
-1139 RNWDD
+1139 RNWED
-1144 APARMRGVRIILKI
+1144 AAARMRGARTILKI
-1158 LAELVGGG
+1158 LA
-1166 REESGGPENGGPEN
+1166 
-1180 GGLEN
+1180 GLAA
-1185 GGLENGGEGN
+1185 G